1 MLQEQQ
7 EALWLLKQVREEMAG
22 EREQGMSEKYLGP
35 DGLGNFRSI
44 FRGSQ
49 NATSYDS
56 DTDYHEV
63 WLR

>member
-1 MLQEQQ
+1 MLQERQG
-7 EALWLLKQVREEMAG
+7 ALWMLKQVREGMTG
-22 EREQGMSEKYLGP
+22 ERAQGMSEKYLGA

-56 DTDYHEV
+56 ETIFFFFF
-63 WLR
+63 